1 MLMEEILEREPVN
14 TLLGSPASM
23 LTGPGEGSRAGS
35 EIKGQKW
42 WWAELRV
49 EKHAQK
55 PLKAPRKENEDLI
68 TITGLGDRTHE
79 TTSTS
84 PNDPKDS
91 KVAVPQMQEV
101 GGVWKLKNIL

>member
-1 MLMEEILEREPVN
+1 MKEAGLVQR
-14 TLLGSPASM
+14 
-23 LTGPGEGSRAGS
+23 SRDRSDGKQNS
-35 EIKGQKW
+35 
-42 WWAELRV
+42 RV

-91 KVAVPQMQEV
+91 KVSVPQMQEV
-101 GGVWKLKNIL
+101 GSI